1 MKRIR
6 RWSETIKR
14 KLAGFLAVILG
25 MMVFVPYLPV
35 RIQAAPDPG
44 TAVTLTSAYGDTGL
58 GHKLY
63 CIDKGGLAQWGIAD
77 DGDQYAYHRPSEA
90 SVLLSLQE

>member
-35 RIQAAPDPG
+35 RIQAA
-44 TAVTLTSAYGDTGL
+44 
-58 GHKLY
+58 
-63 CIDKGGLAQWGIAD
+63 
-77 DGDQYAYHRPSEA
+77 
-90 SVLLSLQE
+90 LQPL